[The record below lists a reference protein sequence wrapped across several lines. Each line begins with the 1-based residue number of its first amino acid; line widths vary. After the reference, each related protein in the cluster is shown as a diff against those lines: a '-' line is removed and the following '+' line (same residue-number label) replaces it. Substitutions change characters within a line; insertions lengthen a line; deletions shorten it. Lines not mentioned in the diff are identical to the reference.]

1 MLNLKFLL
9 KRKCLFNVK
18 HVKEKEKLDMEN
30 SVVNA
35 VELARLQNETFNK
48 VYINIKQEIK
58 EAKQK
63 TLKLQYLLIELL
75 EIIVT

>member
-30 SVVNA
+30 SVVYA
-35 VELARLQNETFNK
+35 
-48 VYINIKQEIK
+48 IK
-58 EAKQK
+58 
-63 TLKLQYLLIELL
+63 KL
-75 EIIVT
+75 

>member
-18 HVKEKEKLDMEN
+18 HVKEKVFSKIL
-30 SVVNA
+30 
-35 VELARLQNETFNK
+35 
-48 VYINIKQEIK
+48 
-58 EAKQK
+58 K

-75 EIIVT
+75 EIIKIKCGINKC